1 MSPVSVGS
9 TNEAAPGFHLVED
22 ADLQWHPVALGPENQ
37 WLTGHDLEVDLGRGI
52 SDRLEPLDV
61 SGEGVPIDQEID
73 VTMLSCDRSFEQRL
87 FSDAPEHPDRR
98 VKRAKLGDDR

>member
-1 MSPVSVGS
+1 M
-9 TNEAAPGFHLVED
+9 
-22 ADLQWHPVALGPENQ
+22 HPVPLGPEHE

-61 SGEGVPIDQEID
+61 SGEGVSINQEID

-87 FSDAPEHPDRR
+87 LCDAPEYPNRR
-98 VKRAKLGDDR
+98 VNRAKLGDDR